1 MTGIRMKTI
10 TQNEERILLS
20 ILQLGE
26 DAYLVAIKHHLSKVL
41 HKNIS
46 LTSIHLPL
54 SRLESNGL
62 VESSWGEAT
71 TVRGGRRKRI
81 YRITKH
87 GFEVLEEYHRIHNA
101 LWQDYTKLATS

>member
-1 MTGIRMKTI
+1 MKTI

-20 ILQLGE
+20 VLQLGD
-26 DAYLVAIKHHLSKVL
+26 DAYLVAIQEHLSEVL

-54 SRLESNGL
+54 SRLETNGL

-71 TVRGGRRKRI
+71 AVRGGRRKRI
-81 YRITKH
+81 YRITRY
-87 GFEVLEEYHRIHNA
+87 GFQVLEEYKRIHDT
-101 LWQDYTKLATS
+101 LWEDYTKMATS